1 MSEKIP
7 NQILDD
13 LQDDMV
19 LPFRTEKSRA
29 VGRLVRLGPSVDTI
43 LSRHDYPEAVS
54 EALAQALALTAM
66 LSAAL
71 KPGGKLSLQTKTDG
85 PLRVLISDIEL
96 PGRLRGYASF
106 DRDRIEQLAESGTRI
121 QQGPLFGAG
130 HLALTFD
137 PGDGREAH
145 QGVVPLEGQSLTA
158 AAHTY
163 FRQSEQLPS
172 FIRLAV
178 ARHRLPGAGDGWHW
192 RAGGLM
198 IQHLNADP
206 NEEGDDDTGSNEDWQ
221 RARILAATVEDHE
234 LLDPTL
240 TPERL
245 LLRLFHEEGVRT
257 FARQPV
263 HAHCRCSRERVQMF
277 LTRFGRDELADMRE
291 PDGTLGVTCEFCST
305 KYTFALDEVGHAPDA
320 LPETQSPSRSAM
332 QSETQERSDT

>member
-1 MSEKIP
+1 MNNPTVTQVTAERE
-7 NQILDD
+7 DD
-13 LQDDMV
+13 V
-19 LPFRTEKSRA
+19 ILPFRTEKSRA
-29 VGRLVRLGPSVDTI
+29 VGRLVRLGASVDKI
-43 LSRHDYPEAVS
+43 LSGHNYPDEVS
-54 EALAQALALTAM
+54 EVLGQALALTAM
-66 LSAAL
+66 LSAAM

-85 PLRVLISDIEL
+85 PLRVMISDIEL
-96 PGRLRGYASF
+96 PGRLRAYASF
-106 DRDRIEQLAESGTRI
+106 DRQRLDDLRNEAKGGKL
-121 QQGPLFGAG
+121 QQKAVLGSG

-137 PGDGREAH
+137 PGDGRETH

-178 ARHRLPGAGDGWHW
+178 ARHRVPGADGWHW

-198 IQHLNADP
+198 IQHLDADSSD
-206 NEEGDDDTGSNEDWQ
+206 EAADSEMGGSNEDWQ

-240 TPERL
+240 SPEKL

-257 FARQPV
+257 FPRRDV
-263 HAHCRCSRERVQMF
+263 HAFCRCSRERVQMF

-291 PDGTLGVTCEFCST
+291 PDGRLSVTCEFCST
-305 KYTFALDEVGHAPDA
+305 KYDFALEDVGHDEGA
-320 LPETQSPSRSAM
+320 EK
-332 QSETQERSDT
+332 

>member
-1 MSEKIP
+1 MSE
-7 NQILDD
+7 QASILPVGDLRDD
-13 LQDDMV
+13 VV

-29 VGRLVRLGPSVDTI
+29 VGRLVRLGAGIDTI
-43 LSRHDYPEAVS
+43 LSRHAYPDAVS
-54 EALAQALALTAM
+54 EVLAQAIALTTM
-66 LSAAL
+66 LSAAM

-96 PGRLRGYASF
+96 PGRMRGYASF
-106 DRDRIEQLAESGTRI
+106 DAGQLRELEQAGKIPQSTLLGS
-121 QQGPLFGAG
+121 G

-137 PGDGREAH
+137 PGDGRESH

-178 ARHRLPGAGDGWHW
+178 ARHRLPGGDGWHW

-198 IQHLNADP
+198 VQHLDAAPGEDAPENDVA
-206 NEEGDDDTGSNEDWQ
+206 GGSNEDWQ
-221 RARILAATVEDHE
+221 RVRLLAATVEDHE
-234 LLDPTL
+234 LLDPML
-240 TPERL
+240 APEQL

-257 FARQPV
+257 FARQPL

-277 LTRFGRDELADMRE
+277 LTRFGREELSDMRE

-305 KYTFALDEVGHAPDA
+305 KYTFELDEVGHAPD
-320 LPETQSPSRSAM
+320 ETRGEP
-332 QSETQERSDT
+332 

>member
-1 MSEKIP
+1 MSDQTPLPVQE
-7 NQILDD
+7 D
-13 LQDDMV
+13 LQDDIV

-29 VGRLVRLGPSVDTI
+29 VGRLVRLGACVDTI
-43 LSRHDYPEAVS
+43 LSRHDYPDPVS
-54 EALAQALALTAM
+54 EALAQALALTSM

-96 PGRLRGYASF
+96 PGRLRAYASF
-106 DRDRIEQLAESGTRI
+106 DRDRITELAAAGGKV
-121 QQGPLFGAG
+121 QQPALLGSG

-137 PGDGREAH
+137 PGDGRESH

-178 ARHRLPGAGDGWHW
+178 ARHRLPGADGWHW

-198 IQHLNADP
+198 IQHLDADP
-206 NEEGDDDTGSNEDWQ
+206 SEENEADAAGNAEDWQ
-221 RARILAATVEDHE
+221 RARLLAATVEDHE

-240 TPERL
+240 APERL

-257 FARQPV
+257 FTRQHV

-291 PDGTLGVTCEFCST
+291 PDGTLGVTCEFCSA
-305 KYTFALDEVGHAPDA
+305 KYTFDLDEVGQAPSGEKDSG
-320 LPETQSPSRSAM
+320 Q
-332 QSETQERSDT
+332 

>member
-1 MSEKIP
+1 MSEHIP
-7 NQILDD
+7 TAVLDGHE
-13 LQDDMV
+13 DDIV

-43 LSRHDYPEAVS
+43 LSRHGYPEPVS

-71 KPGGKLSLQTKTDG
+71 KPGGKLSLQTKTEG
-85 PLRVLISDIEL
+85 ALRVLISDIEL
-96 PGRLRGYASF
+96 PGRLRGYAGF
-106 DRDRIEQLAESGTRI
+106 DRSRIEQLTSNSGKV
-121 QQGPLFGAG
+121 QQGALLGAG

-178 ARHRLPGAGDGWHW
+178 ARHRLPGADGWHW

-198 IQHLNADP
+198 IQHLDAITDDESTNNSAG
-206 NEEGDDDTGSNEDWQ
+206 GDEDWQ
-221 RARILAATVEDHE
+221 RARLLAATVEDHE
-234 LLDPTL
+234 LLDPTS
-240 TPERL
+240 TPEQL

-263 HAHCRCSRERVQMF
+263 HAHCRCSRERVEMF
-277 LTRFGRDELADMRE
+277 LKRFGRDELADMRE

-305 KYTFALDEVGHAPDA
+305 KYTFDLDEVGQAPQTP
-320 LPETQSPSRSAM
+320 LGNEPETRPESEER
-332 QSETQERSDT
+332 SET